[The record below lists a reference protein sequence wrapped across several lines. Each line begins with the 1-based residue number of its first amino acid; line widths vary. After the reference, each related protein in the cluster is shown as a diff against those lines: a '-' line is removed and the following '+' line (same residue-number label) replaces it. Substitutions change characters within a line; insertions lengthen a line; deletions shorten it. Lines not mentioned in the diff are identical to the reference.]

1 MVFLCI
7 VNGAVLST
15 YGVYMPWYFFG
26 GIFITIGSALMYT
39 VDANSSNSSVYGYSS
54 LIGLG
59 VGMFVQA
66 SFSVAQA
73 IVPPE
78 EAPQAVGFITCGQ
91 IGGITIAIA
100 VANSIFLNKAE
111 SGIAALL
118 PDASSEEIQ
127 AAVAGV
133 GSQFFSSLP
142 GNTKDAVLYA
152 IIQAM
157 SKTYIGVIA
166 AGALAIVLSLFLNR
180 KRLFM
185 MPAAAA

>member
-1 MVFLCI
+1 M
-7 VNGAVLST
+7 
-15 YGVYMPWYFFG
+15 YGFYMPWYFFG
-26 GIFITIGSALMYT
+26 GIFLTIGSALMYT
-39 VDANSSNSSVYGYSS
+39 VDANSSNSAVYGYSS

-59 VGMFVQA
+59 VGMFIQA

-73 IVPPE
+73 IVSPE

-91 IGGITIAIA
+91 IGGITIAVA

-111 SGIAALL
+111 SGISALL
-118 PDASSEEIQ
+118 PDASTEEIQ

-133 GSQFFSSLP
+133 GSQFFSSLSD
-142 GNTKDAVLYA
+142 NTKQSVLYA

-157 SKTYIGVIA
+157 SKAYIGVIA
-166 AGALAIVLSLFLNR
+166 AGALTVVLSLFLSK

-185 MPAAAA
+185 SPAAAA